1 MLKGDI
7 EDGFKEW
14 PEDLHKALTTNGFAR
29 ELRDLILRAS
39 ERGIDADELAALGKQ
54 EGEKYWEAAA
64 AFWKRYL
71 PIPWSCASS
80 AHRMQ
85 SCVSIHL
92 N

>member
-1 MLKGDI
+1 MALKSAG
-7 EDGFKEW
+7 
-14 PEDLHKALTTNGFAR
+14 PEDLHKALTTNGFGTR

-54 EGEKYWEAAA
+54 EGEKYWEASA
-64 AFWKRYL
+64 AFWKRYTN
-71 PIPWSCASS
+71 SMRCASS

-85 SCVSIHL
+85 SYVSIHL